1 MKAPTRVVVTGLG
14 VVSPLGNDIDTFWRR
29 LVAGESGVGPITR
42 FDTTDYKVHIAAE
55 VKDFDAEDFIDKR
68 KVRRLDLFSRYAVA
82 AAKLAAADAEFDP
95 RPESDRV
102 GAVVGSGVGGL
113 QTLHTEIDK
122 LLTQGPNR
130 VNPLLVPMMIPNMGA
145 AHVSLELGT
154 KGPLSATCTAC
165 AAGSDAIGFAARI
178 IRHGDAEVMFA
189 GGSEAPIS
197 PVGVGGFAAARALSL
212 RNDDPAGASR
222 PFDAGRDGFVIGEGA
237 GFAAARALSLR
248 NDDPAHA
255 SRPFDSGRDGFV
267 IGEGA
272 GCLVLES
279 LEHAQARGARI
290 YAELAGSGMSS
301 DAFHMTLPDESGET
315 QARAMTMAFTE
326 AGLEPSAIDYINA
339 HGTATSAGDVAE
351 TKAIKVALGEH
362 ATTVAIS
369 SNKSMI
375 GHCLGASG
383 AIEAVATVLT
393 IVNSLLPPTI
403 NLTDPDPACDLD
415 YVPLESRFHKVDVAA
430 SNSFGFGGH
439 NVTLVFRRFDG

>member
-1 MKAPTRVVVTGLG
+1 MTPTTRVVVTGLG

-42 FDTTDYKVHIAAE
+42 FDTADYKVHIAAE
-55 VKDFDAEDFIDKR
+55 VEDFDAEDFIDKR
-68 KVRRLDLFSRYAVA
+68 QVRRLDLFSRYAVA

-95 RPESDRV
+95 RPEADRV

-113 QTLHTEIDK
+113 QTLQSEIQK
-122 LLTQGPNR
+122 LIEKGPDR

-154 KGPLSATCTAC
+154 KGPLIATCTAC
-165 AAGSDAIGFAARI
+165 AAGSDAIGYAARI

-197 PVGVGGFAAARALSL
+197 PVGV
-212 RNDDPAGASR
+212 
-222 PFDAGRDGFVIGEGA
+222 A

-248 NDDPAHA
+248 NEDPEHA

-290 YAELAGSGMSS
+290 YAELAGAGMSS
-301 DAFHMTLPDESGET
+301 DAFHMTLPDESGKT
-315 QARAMTMAFTE
+315 QARAMNMALAE

-339 HGTATSAGDVAE
+339 HGTATTAGDIAE
-351 TKAIKVALGEH
+351 TKAIKVALGKH
-362 ATTVAIS
+362 AGKAAIS

-403 NLTDPDPACDLD
+403 NLTDPDPTCDLD
-415 YVPLESRFHKVDVAA
+415 YVPLESRFQKVEVAA

>member
-1 MKAPTRVVVTGLG
+1 MTPTTRVVVTGLG

-42 FDTTDYKVHIAAE
+42 FDTSDYKVHIAAE
-55 VKDFDAEDFIDKR
+55 VKDFEAEDFIDKR
-68 KVRRLDLFSRYAVA
+68 QVRRLDLFSRYAVA

-95 RPESDRV
+95 RPEADRV

-122 LLTQGPNR
+122 LLTKGPDR

-145 AHVSLELGT
+145 AHVSLELGI
-154 KGPLSATCTAC
+154 KGPLSATVTAC
-165 AAGSDAIGFAARI
+165 AAGSDAIGYAARI

-189 GGSEAPIS
+189 GGSEAPVS
-197 PVGVGGFAAARALSL
+197 PVGV
-212 RNDDPAGASR
+212 
-222 PFDAGRDGFVIGEGA
+222 A

-248 NDDPAHA
+248 NDDPEHA
-255 SRPFDSGRDGFV
+255 SRPFDAGRDGFV

-290 YAELAGSGMSS
+290 YAELAGAGMSS
-301 DAFHMTLPDESGET
+301 DAFHMTLPDETGKS
-315 QARAMTMAFTE
+315 QARAMKMALKE

-339 HGTATSAGDVAE
+339 HGTATSAGDIAE
-351 TKAIKVALGEH
+351 TKAIKVALGKH
-362 ATTVAIS
+362 ARSVAIS

-403 NLTDPDPACDLD
+403 NLTDPDPTCDLD
-415 YVPLESRFHKVDVAA
+415 YVPLKSRFHKVDVAA

>member
-1 MKAPTRVVVTGLG
+1 MAPATRVVITGLG

-42 FDTTDYKVHIAAE
+42 FDSSGYKVHIAAE
-55 VKDFDAEDFIDKR
+55 VKGFDAEDFIDKR

-95 RPESDRV
+95 RPEADRV
-102 GAVVGSGVGGL
+102 GAVIGSGVGGL

-122 LLTQGPNR
+122 LLTKGPDR

-145 AHVSLELGT
+145 AHVSLELGA
-154 KGPLSATCTAC
+154 KGPLSATVTAC
-165 AAGSDAIGFAARI
+165 AAGSDAIGYAARI

-189 GGSEAPIS
+189 GGSEAPVS
-197 PVGVGGFAAARALSL
+197 PVAV
-212 RNDDPAGASR
+212 
-222 PFDAGRDGFVIGEGA
+222 A
-237 GFAAARALSLR
+237 GFAAARALSLN
-248 NDDPAHA
+248 NDDPQHA
-255 SRPFDSGRDGFV
+255 SRPFDAGRDGFV

-290 YAELAGSGMSS
+290 YAELAGAGMSS
-301 DAFHMTLPDESGET
+301 DAFHMTLPDESGQS
-315 QARAMTMAFTE
+315 QARAMKMALAE
-326 AGLEPSAIDYINA
+326 AGLEPSAVDYINA
-339 HGTATSAGDVAE
+339 HGTATSAGDIAE
-351 TKAIKVALGEH
+351 TKAIKVALGTH
-362 ATTVAIS
+362 ARSVAIS

-393 IVNSLLPPTI
+393 IVNSLMPPTI
-403 NLTDPDPACDLD
+403 NLIDPDPACDLD
-415 YVPLESRFHKVDVAA
+415 YVPLESRFQQ
-430 SNSFGFGGH
+430 GRGGRQQQ
-439 NVTLVFRRFDG
+439 LRLWRP

>member
-1 MKAPTRVVVTGLG
+1 MTPTTRVVVTGLG
-14 VVSPLGNDIDTFWRR
+14 VISPLGNDVDTFWRR

-95 RPESDRV
+95 RPEADRV
-102 GAVVGSGVGGL
+102 GAVIGSGVGGL

-122 LLTQGPNR
+122 LLTKGPDR

-165 AAGSDAIGFAARI
+165 AAGSDAIGYAARL
-178 IRHGDAEVMFA
+178 IRGGDADVMFA

-197 PVGVGGFAAARALSL
+197 PVGISGFAAARALSL
-212 RNDDPAGASR
+212 RNDDPQGASR
-222 PFDAGRDGFVIGEGA
+222 PFDANRDGFV
-237 GFAAARALSLR
+237 
-248 NDDPAHA
+248 
-255 SRPFDSGRDGFV
+255 V
-267 IGEGA
+267 GEGA

-279 LEHAQARGARI
+279 LEHAQARGAHI

-301 DAFHMTLPDESGET
+301 DAFHMTLPDESGES
-315 QARAMTMAFTE
+315 QARAMLMALRE
-326 AGLEPSAIDYINA
+326 AGLGPDDVDYVNA
-339 HGTATSAGDVAE
+339 HGTATGAGDVAE
-351 TKAIKVALGEH
+351 TRAIKAALGER
-362 ATTVAIS
+362 AYQVPIS

-375 GHCLGASG
+375 GHCLGAAG

-393 IVNSLLPPTI
+393 IVNSLIPPTI
-403 NLTDPDPACDLD
+403 NLTVPDPECDLD
-415 YVPLESRFHKVDVAA
+415 YVPLTSRFAKVDVAA

-439 NVTLVFRRFDG
+439 DVALVFRRFDG

>member
-1 MKAPTRVVVTGLG
+1 MTAPTRVVVTGLG
-14 VVSPLGNDIDTFWRR
+14 VISPLANDVDTFWRR
-29 LVAGESGVGPITR
+29 LVAGESGVGEITR
-42 FDTTDYKVHIAAE
+42 FDHTDFKVHIAAE
-55 VKDFDAEDFIDKR
+55 VKDFDPEDYIDKR

-82 AAKLAAADAEFDP
+82 AAKNAAADADFDP
-95 RPESDRV
+95 SLEAERC
-102 GAVVGSGVGGL
+102 GAVIGSGVGGL
-113 QTLHTEIDK
+113 QTLQSEIEK
-122 LLTQGPNR
+122 LIEKGPAR
-130 VNPLLVPMMIPNMGA
+130 TNPLLVPMMIPNMGA

-165 AAGSDAIGFAARI
+165 AAGSDAIAYAARL

-222 PFDAGRDGFVIGEGA
+222 PFD
-237 GFAAARALSLR
+237 S
-248 NDDPAHA
+248 
-255 SRPFDSGRDGFV
+255 SRDGFV

-279 LEHAQARGARI
+279 LEHAQARGAHI
-290 YAELAGSGMSS
+290 YAELAGAGMSS
-301 DAFHMTLPDESGET
+301 DAFHMTLPDETGHS
-315 QARAMTMAFTE
+315 QARAMVMAIEE
-326 AGLEPSAIDYINA
+326 AGMKPGDVDYINA
-339 HGTATSAGDVAE
+339 HGTATGAGDVAE
-351 TKAIKVALGEH
+351 TKAIKDAFGAH
-362 ATTVAIS
+362 AAELAVS

-393 IVNSLLPPTI
+393 IVNSLIPPTI
-403 NLTDPDPACDLD
+403 NLTEPDPDCDLD
-415 YVPLESRFHKVDVAA
+415 YVPLESRFQRVDVAA

-439 NVTLVFRRFDG
+439 NVTLVFRRYDG

>member
-1 MKAPTRVVVTGLG
+1 MTPATRVVVTGLG
-14 VVSPLGNDIDTFWRR
+14 VVSPLGNDVDTFWRR

-42 FDTTDYKVHIAAE
+42 FDTSDYKVHIAAE

-82 AAKLAAADAEFDP
+82 AARLAAADAEFDP
-95 RPESDRV
+95 HPEADRV
-102 GAVVGSGVGGL
+102 GAVIGSGVGGL

-122 LLTQGPNR
+122 LIEKGPDR

-165 AAGSDAIGFAARI
+165 AAGSDAIGYAARV
-178 IRHGDAEVMFA
+178 IRSGDAEVMFA

-197 PVGVGGFAAARALSL
+197 PVGV
-212 RNDDPAGASR
+212 
-222 PFDAGRDGFVIGEGA
+222 A

-255 SRPFDSGRDGFV
+255 SRPFDAGRDGFV

-290 YAELAGSGMSS
+290 YAELAGTGMSS
-301 DAFHMTLPDESGET
+301 DAFHMTLPDESGKT
-315 QARAMTMAFTE
+315 QARAMLMAFTE
-326 AGLEPSAIDYINA
+326 AGLEPSAVDYINA
-339 HGTATSAGDVAE
+339 HGTATSAGDIAE
-351 TKAIKVALGEH
+351 TEAIKVALGKH
-362 ATTVAIS
+362 ARSVAIS

-439 NVTLVFRRFDG
+439 NVTLVFRRLDG

>member
-1 MKAPTRVVVTGLG
+1 MTPATRVVVTGLG

-55 VKDFDAEDFIDKR
+55 VKDFDAEDYIDKR

-95 RPESDRV
+95 RPEADRV
-102 GAVVGSGVGGL
+102 GAVIGSGVGGL

-122 LLTQGPNR
+122 LLTKGPDR

-154 KGPLSATCTAC
+154 KGPLSATVTAC
-165 AAGSDAIGFAARI
+165 AAGSDAIGYAARI

-189 GGSEAPIS
+189 GGSEAPVS
-197 PVGVGGFAAARALSL
+197 PVAV
-212 RNDDPAGASR
+212 
-222 PFDAGRDGFVIGEGA
+222 A

-248 NDDPAHA
+248 NDDPEHA
-255 SRPFDSGRDGFV
+255 SRPFDAGRDGFV

-279 LEHAQARGARI
+279 LEHAQARGAHI
-290 YAELAGSGMSS
+290 YAELAGAGMSS

-315 QARAMTMAFTE
+315 QARAMTMALKE
-326 AGLEPSAIDYINA
+326 AGLEASAIDYINA
-339 HGTATSAGDVAE
+339 HGTSTSAGDNAE

-362 ATTVAIS
+362 ARSVAIS

-415 YVPLESRFHKVDVAA
+415 YVPLESRFHKVEVAA

>member
-1 MKAPTRVVVTGLG
+1 MTAPTRVVVTGLG
-14 VVSPLGNDIDTFWRR
+14 VISPLANDVDTFWRR
-29 LVAGESGVGPITR
+29 LVAGESGVGEITR
-42 FDTTDYKVHIAAE
+42 FDHTDFKVHIAAE
-55 VKDFDAEDFIDKR
+55 VKDFDPEAYIDKR

-82 AAKLAAADAEFDP
+82 AAKNAAADADFDP
-95 RPESDRV
+95 SLEAERC
-102 GAVVGSGVGGL
+102 GAVIGSGVGGL
-113 QTLHTEIDK
+113 QTLQSEIEK
-122 LLTQGPNR
+122 LIERGPDR
-130 VNPLLVPMMIPNMGA
+130 TNPLLVPMMIPNMAA

-165 AAGSDAIGFAARI
+165 AAGSDAIAYAARL

-222 PFDAGRDGFVIGEGA
+222 PFDSA
-237 GFAAARALSLR
+237 
-248 NDDPAHA
+248 
-255 SRPFDSGRDGFV
+255 RDGFV

-279 LEHAQARGARI
+279 LEHAQARGAHI
-290 YAELAGSGMSS
+290 YAELAGAGMSS
-301 DAFHMTLPDESGET
+301 DAFHMTLPDDTGHS
-315 QARAMTMAFTE
+315 QARAMVMAVGE
-326 AGLEPSAIDYINA
+326 AGMTPGEVDYINA
-339 HGTATSAGDVAE
+339 HGTATGAGDVAE
-351 TKAIKVALGEH
+351 TKAIKDAFGAH
-362 ATTVAIS
+362 AAELAVS

-393 IVNSLLPPTI
+393 IVNSLIPPTI
-403 NLTDPDPACDLD
+403 NLTDPDPDCDLD
-415 YVPLESRFHKVDVAA
+415 YVPLESRFQRVDVAA

-439 NVTLVFRRFDG
+439 NVTLVFRRYDG

>member
-1 MKAPTRVVVTGLG
+1 MRPTTRVVVTGLG
-14 VVSPLGNDIDTFWRR
+14 VVSPLGNDVDTFWRR

-42 FDTTDYKVHIAAE
+42 FDTSDHKVHIAAE
-55 VKDFDAEDFIDKR
+55 VKDFNAEDYIDKR
-68 KVRRLDLFSRYAVA
+68 QVRRLDLFSRYAVA

-95 RPESDRV
+95 RPEADRV
-102 GAVVGSGVGGL
+102 GVVVGSGVGGL
-113 QTLHTEIDK
+113 QTLQSEIEK
-122 LLTQGPNR
+122 LIEKGPDR

-165 AAGSDAIGFAARI
+165 AAGSDAIGYAARI

-189 GGSEAPIS
+189 GGSEAPVS
-197 PVGVGGFAAARALSL
+197 PVGV
-212 RNDDPAGASR
+212 
-222 PFDAGRDGFVIGEGA
+222 A
-237 GFAAARALSLR
+237 GFAAARALSLN
-248 NDDPAHA
+248 NDDPEHA
-255 SRPFDSGRDGFV
+255 SRPFDAGRDGFV

-279 LEHAQARGARI
+279 LEHAQARGARM
-290 YAELAGSGMSS
+290 YAELAGAGMSS
-301 DAFHMTLPDESGET
+301 DAFHMTLPDESGKS
-315 QARAMTMAFTE
+315 QARAMKMALTE

-339 HGTATSAGDVAE
+339 HGTATSAGDIAE
-351 TKAIKVALGEH
+351 TKAIKVALGKH
-362 ATTVAIS
+362 ARHVAIS

-415 YVPLESRFHKVDVAA
+415 YVPLESRFHKVEVAA